1 LLVYAA
7 GAAAGYSWSSPVVA
21 WSRAKSSSPQLTAGT
36 GSQNPHTRVLNPE
49 SCILGA
55 RQLCASTLQVG
66 QAANDIAISSAFSSV
81 LRRGRFGSILAA
93 STTGT
98 S

>member
-1 LLVYAA
+1 MQPVQQPAIPGPPRWLLGCSEPAA
-7 GAAAGYSWSSPVVA
+7 E
-21 WSRAKSSSPQLTAGT
+21 TAGT
-36 GSQNPHTRVLNPE
+36 GSQNPHSTHGREVLNSE
-49 SCILGA
+49 SLVLGA

-81 LRRGRFGSILAA
+81 LRRGRPDTILAA